1 MTFLGRHK
9 KSLKLSGSILSL
21 SLVFSALSLAQPSTI
36 FFLKIQDDAGGI
48 DSLNFGN
55 KLGATF
61 GLDTALAEYSSPPDP
76 PGFWAKFTCPR
87 TPVPADWGLGLIH
100 KDIRDW
106 PGLWG
111 GSYRIDSFYIYF
123 KNDDAAA
130 FSANVRLTW
139 TDTTLIGCKCDS
151 MILEDPTGLL
161 IPGGKINMGTM
172 NGITLT
178 DPYDESGLNPKA
190 PVVRLHILKYNI
202 HLYDICDEGAAN
214 ITDPLPAT
222 FTLSQ
227 NYPNPFNP
235 STTIHFDLPKESQV
249 TLKVYNLLGQEVM
262 TLMDGKRIAGEYDVP
277 VDGTKLASG
286 VYMYELSADRVT
298 QFKKMLVVK

>member
-1 MTFLGRHK
+1 MTFLRGHK

-21 SLVFSALSLAQPSTI
+21 SLVFSTLSLAQPSTI
-36 FFLKIQDDAGGI
+36 FFLKIQDDAGGK

-130 FSANVRLTW
+130 FNAKVRLTW
-139 TDTTLIGCKCDS
+139 TDTALIGCMCDS

-161 IPGGKINMGTM
+161 IPGGKINMGIM
-172 NGITLT
+172 NEITLT
-178 DPYDESGLNPKA
+178 EPYDESGPNPKA

-202 HLYDICDEGAAN
+202 HLYDICDEGAAT
-214 ITDPLPAT
+214 ITNPLPAT
-222 FTLSQ
+222 FSLSQ

-235 STTIHFDLPKESQV
+235 STTIHFELSKESRV
-249 TLKVYNLLGQEVM
+249 ILKVYNLLGQELM
-262 TLMDGKRIAGEYDVP
+262 TLVDGMRTAGEYNVA
-277 VDGTKLASG
+277 VDGMSPAAPAPITTAS
-286 VYMYELSADRVT
+286 
-298 QFKKMLVVK
+298 K